1 MKSSFGLL
9 VSAALVVM
17 SVSVHAAPPANKD
30 ACLAK
35 AFELADQAAQKKLPE
50 AQAAQVEQLI
60 TAVETDCTAGD
71 MTKADAS
78 IKAAA
83 DALAR
88 P

>member
-1 MKSSFGLL
+1 MKSPLGLL
-9 VSAALVVM
+9 VTAALVVM
-17 SVSVHAAPPANKD
+17 SVSVQAAPPANKD

-50 AQAAQVEQLI
+50 TQAAQVEQLI
-60 TAVETDCTAGD
+60 TAVEADCTADD
-71 MTKADAS
+71 MTNADAS
-78 IKAAA
+78 ITAAA